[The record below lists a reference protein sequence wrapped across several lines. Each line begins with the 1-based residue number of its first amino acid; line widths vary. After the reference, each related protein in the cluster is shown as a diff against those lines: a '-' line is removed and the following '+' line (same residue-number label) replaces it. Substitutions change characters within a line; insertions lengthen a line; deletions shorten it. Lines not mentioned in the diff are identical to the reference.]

1 MMGIIKIVQSL
12 VSVDFFLFINHP
24 DPRLFA
30 LSTPGTLD
38 CPGLTARHRWRV
50 VRFYDVYGLFSGS
63 YSPHALPAAGWGH
76 EGMTTGRGGES
87 EGGREG
93 GKEEKDEAEILE
105 ARSLL
110 RHFDPF
116 LLYFS

>member
-76 EGMTTGRGGES
+76 AGMTTGREGES

>member
-1 MMGIIKIVQSL
+1 
-12 VSVDFFLFINHP
+12 
-24 DPRLFA
+24 
-30 LSTPGTLD
+30 
-38 CPGLTARHRWRV
+38 
-50 VRFYDVYGLFSGS
+50 
-63 YSPHALPAAGWGH
+63 
-76 EGMTTGRGGES
+76 MTTGREGES